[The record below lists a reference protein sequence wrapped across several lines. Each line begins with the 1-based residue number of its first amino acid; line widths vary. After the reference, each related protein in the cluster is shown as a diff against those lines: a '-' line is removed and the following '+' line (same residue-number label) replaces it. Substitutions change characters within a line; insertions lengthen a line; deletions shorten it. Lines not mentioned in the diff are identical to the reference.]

1 MTTTSPGLISPALM
15 AAQAASSESNTRAG
29 PVCVSMD
36 GSTADFFTM
45 APSGA
50 MLPCS
55 TLSAPCAENGSSC
68 GRTTSPSAPV
78 QAACI

>member
-1 MTTTSPGLISPALM
+1 M
-15 AAQAASSESNTRAG
+15 AAQASSSLSKQRAG
-29 PVCVSMD
+29 PVCIIIE

-55 TLSAPCAENGSSC
+55 TLSAPDGLNGLSC
-68 GRTTSPSAPV
+68 VRHTSPSAPA
-78 QAACI
+78 QAACM